1 MPTMSSLAL
10 ILIVISALMHALWN
24 LLVKRSRDKTVFIWW
39 MFVCSGSM
47 MNLGIPIVGSFP
59 LPSWHVL
66 GLAASGAGCFMLYHL
81 FNGRAYQTGDL
92 SLTYPL
98 AQTSMFW
105 VPLWGVL
112 LLGEKISSPGLVG
125 IALILGGAYC
135 VQLRA
140 LAWNQIARPF
150 RNLQD
155 PGVMAALAAGFIYSI
170 GSVVDK
176 KGVMVYPPFHFT
188 YLLVAFMLLFMTLN
202 ILRPQFRGRI
212 LAEFHTSRRLVLL
225 SGPIMMG
232 SFFTFRYGLQMAP
245 VSYAVP
251 VRQVSLLIG
260 VLIGVLF
267 LGESCGRIRF
277 TAALLILAGVAL
289 IRLG

>member
-1 MPTMSSLAL
+1 MPAMSTLAL
-10 ILIVISALMHALWN
+10 LLIAFSALMHAFWN

-47 MNLGIPIVGSFP
+47 MNLGLPVVGSFP
-59 LPSWHVL
+59 APPLRVVA
-66 GLAASGAGCFMLYHL
+66 LAAAGAVCFMLYHL
-81 FNGRAYQTGDL
+81 FNGRAYHSGDL

-98 AQTSMFW
+98 SQTSMLW

-112 LLGEKISSPGLVG
+112 LLNEPVSGVGLAG
-125 IALILGGAYC
+125 ILLILAGAYC
-135 VQLRA
+135 VQFQHFSWRELS
-140 LAWNQIARPF
+140 RPF
-150 RNLQD
+150 RNLQN
-155 PGVMAALAAGFIYSI
+155 PAVLAALSAGFIYSV

-176 KGVMVYPPFHFT
+176 TGVMLYPPFHFT

-202 ILRPQFRGRI
+202 ILRPRFRGRI
-212 LAEFHTSRRLVLL
+212 MAEFRHSRTLVLL

-232 SFFTFRYGLQMAP
+232 SFFTFRYGLQLAP
-245 VSYAVP
+245 MSYAVP
-251 VRQVSLLIG
+251 VRQISLLIG

-277 TAALLILAGVAL
+277 GAALLILCGVAL